1 VDTIESRGSVPAA
14 ELLKALS
21 SGFLTTLET
30 LRVPAYIVDSH
41 RRIRWQNAASIDL
54 VGDLRGRLDGSVG
67 LDPADLVRAR
77 EAFARKQNG
86 ALQTEFE
93 VSVPRRDGTRVRVAI
108 NSVPLKNGDGE
119 MIGSFGLVQVLG
131 ELEPPVERPP
141 RLSPRERETLTL
153 LAAGYSTAQMAQR
166 MGISKETVRNHVKG
180 VLRSLGARSRVE
192 AVAKGRTVGLIQ

>member
-1 VDTIESRGSVPAA
+1 MESRGSVPAA

-41 RRIRWQNAASIDL
+41 RRIRWQNAASIEL

-67 LDPADLVRAR
+67 LDPADLAHAR

-86 ALQTEFE
+86 ASHTELE
-93 VSVPRRDGTRVRVAI
+93 VSVRRRDGTRVRVTV

-153 LAAGYSTAQMAQR
+153 LAAGHSTAQMAQR

-192 AVAKGRTVGLIQ
+192 AVAKGRSVGLI